1 MLSYLEHYSADYF
14 LLENVEGLLTYP
26 LMSTQ
31 GSSGRTLE
39 GGIQA
44 GVVKFIM
51 RTLIAL
57 GCVKSPLTF
66 ITHNSEPVPQVPSPL
81 RAPPSRAVRCATGA
95 QPRYILGGE
104 ARACAP

>member
-1 MLSYLEHYSADYF
+1 MLPAKYKRFSNLTNPSRSSLPGNMLSYLEHYSADYF

-31 GSSGRTLE
+31 GSDGRKLE

-57 GCVKSPLTF
+57 GYASPLD
-66 ITHNSEPVPQVPSPL
+66 PL
-81 RAPPSRAVRCATGA
+81 RS
-95 QPRYILGGE
+95 
-104 ARACAP
+104 